1 MLRAAMGR
9 PRLLVHW
16 LKAVEQH
23 ETAVP
28 ERKAVHRMRVA
39 ARRLRAALRLLKL
52 RELDPAVKR
61 LQDAL
66 GDVRDLQ
73 LQVDW
78 LEGRD
83 GVLHRARQAQLCKA
97 EKDLQRQLRAWRSR
111 TLPALLAA
119 AADDSSPSARTA
131 AKQLRKRLDRL
142 EERLERAQD
151 SLTPKVLH
159 RARISV
165 KGVRYLLE
173 VAKDSLPKK
182 AAALQSDLKTLQAS
196 LGELHDVDVRIGL
209 VKRNKKLLR
218 DQKEARAQLSKIIAA
233 QLGRWREEKV
243 AKRVRKT
250 L

>member
-1 MLRAAMGR
+1 MAKSRVLVDWLR
-9 PRLLVHW
+9 
-16 LKAVEQH
+16 AVEQH

-28 ERKAVHRMRVA
+28 EKEAVHQMRVA

-52 RELDPAVKR
+52 RELEPAVKR

-66 GDVRDLQ
+66 GGVRDLQ

-83 GVLHRARQAQLCKA
+83 AGLHRARKA
-97 EKDLQRQLRAWRSR
+97 ELRKAEQALQRQLRTWRAR
-111 TLPALLAA
+111 TLPALLGA

-142 EERLERAQD
+142 EERLERAQAR
-151 SLTPKVLH
+151 LTPKALH

-173 VAKDSLPKK
+173 VAKDSLPRK
-182 AAALQSDLKTLQAS
+182 AAALESDLKTLQAT

-209 VKRNKKLLR
+209 IKRNRRLLR

-243 AKRVRKT
+243 AKRVRKA

>member
-1 MLRAAMGR
+1 MGK

-16 LKAVEQH
+16 LKAVEQQ

-66 GDVRDLQ
+66 GDVRDVQ

-83 GVLHRARQAQLCKA
+83 EVLHRARRAQLRKA
-97 EKDLQRQLRAWRSR
+97 EQELQRQLRTWRSR
-111 TLPALLAA
+111 TLPALLE

-142 EERLERAQD
+142 EERLERAQHR
-151 SLTPKVLH
+151 LTPKALH

-182 AAALQSDLKTLQAS
+182 ASALQADLKTLQAS
-196 LGELHDVDVRIGL
+196 LGELHDVDVRIGV

-243 AKRVRKT
+243 AKRVRNA